1 MWPFGPWR
9 KVQRTCLD
17 CGQSWTLDAG
27 LAHLRPRRPRPAV
40 RARNTQV
47 LKAAFDSLDQQLE
60 TIRETRT
67 CPRCSSE
74 HFKDRRSLRVR

>member
-1 MWPFGPWR
+1 
-9 KVQRTCLD
+9 
-17 CGQSWTLDAG
+17 
-27 LAHLRPRRPRPAV
+27 V